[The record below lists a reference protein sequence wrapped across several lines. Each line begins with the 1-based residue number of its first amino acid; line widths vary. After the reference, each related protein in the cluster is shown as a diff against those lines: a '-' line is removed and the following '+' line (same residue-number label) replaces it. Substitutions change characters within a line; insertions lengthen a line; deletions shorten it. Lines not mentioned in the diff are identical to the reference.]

1 MIIDLPSTTTSQVNS
16 KLVQIREEGGAVT
29 LGRVLTLVI
38 VTDDGAKTEEAVEA
52 ANDASR
58 EHPCRVIVVARGAR
72 KAAPRL
78 DAQIRV
84 GGDAGASEVI
94 VLRLYGELANEGA
107 SCVVPLLLPDTPVVA
122 WWPNESP
129 AVPAEDPIGQLAQR
143 RITDAA
149 AEKNPIKALE
159 QRRAS
164 YTPGD
169 TDLAWTRLTLWRAM
183 LASAFDLPPYEKVT
197 EAEVSGES
205 DSPSTD
211 LLAAWLAAYLK
222 VPVKRSKAT
231 HGEGIVDVRL
241 VRRSGM
247 VELARPDGKVGTLS
261 QPGQPE
267 RRVALQRRVVRDC
280 LAEELRRLDPDE
292 VYDTAL
298 KALGKVVRGRPAP
311 KAAAATARK
320 PKPAPAKVSTD
331 LKTVE
336 AKAPIPASVP
346 APESVS
352 VPESVSGSTSG
363 SGSDGK
369 AAEGK
374 PASTK
379 PAAKS
384 SSAKPAAKSAAKP
397 AAKAKAASDGKAKAP
412 AKATKSPGKAKAGS

>member
-16 KLVQIREEGGAVT
+16 KLVQLREEGGAVT

-38 VTDDGAKTEEAVEA
+38 VTDDGSKTEAAVDA

-122 WWPNESP
+122 WWPHESP
-129 AVPAEDPIGQLAQR
+129 AVPAADPIGQLAQR

-149 AEKNPIKALE
+149 AEKNPIRALE
-159 QRRAS
+159 QRRLS

-197 EAEVSGES
+197 DAEVSGES

-211 LLAAWLAAYLK
+211 LLAAWLAGCLK
-222 VPVKRSKAT
+222 VPVRRSKAT
-231 HGEGIVDVRL
+231 HGEGIVDVQL
-241 VRRSGM
+241 ERRSGG
-247 VELARPDGKVGTLS
+247 VSLTRPDGKVGTLR

-267 RRVALQRRVVRDC
+267 RRVALQRREVRDC

-292 VYDTAL
+292 VYETAL
-298 KALGKVVRGRPAP
+298 RSLGKVVRGRPAP
-311 KAAAATARK
+311 KAAAARK
-320 PKPAPAKVSTD
+320 SKP
-331 LKTVE
+331 
-336 AKAPIPASVP
+336 
-346 APESVS
+346 
-352 VPESVSGSTSG
+352 
-363 SGSDGK
+363 
-369 AAEGK
+369 
-374 PASTK
+374 
-379 PAAKS
+379 S
-384 SSAKPAAKSAAKP
+384 SKSAAKP
-397 AAKAKAASDGKAKAP
+397 ATKTDVKADGKAPAPAPASAPASGKPSARTSGKAKADSSP
-412 AKATKSPGKAKAGS
+412 DGQVKSAAPKAAKVKAGQ